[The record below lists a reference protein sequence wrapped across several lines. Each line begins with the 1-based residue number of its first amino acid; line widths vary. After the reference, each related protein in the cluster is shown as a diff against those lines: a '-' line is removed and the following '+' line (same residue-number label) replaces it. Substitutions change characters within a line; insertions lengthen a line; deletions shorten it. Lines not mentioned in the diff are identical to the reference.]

1 MKGLTELQ
9 ETKELWNLGDGLENV
24 CNSVMRKLHHAGH
37 VLEERNR
44 TIINLDSYEV
54 TAMIWAMNE
63 YIHSDRLPS
72 GLGQEK
78 QK

>member
-1 MKGLTELQ
+1 MKGLTELE
-9 ETKELWNLGDGLENV
+9 ETNELWNIGDGLENV
-24 CNSVMRKLHHAGH
+24 CKSVMRKLHYAGH

-63 YIHSDRLPS
+63 YMHN
-72 GLGQEK
+72 GQFAERI
-78 QK
+78 